1 MSVST
6 RKVEVVGGMRDMIL
20 TAIELVVAMILT
32 ATILYLLSI
41 ILDIAFVPTFSIL
54 FGVSTL
60 ILAVIMVILAI
71 VDVIAI
77 RAFILTMFG
86 SANRRNI
93 V

>member
-6 RKVEVVGGMRDMIL
+6 RKVEVVGGIKDMIL
-20 TAIELVVAMILT
+20 TAIELVVAMIIT

-41 ILDIAFVPTFSIL
+41 IFNIAFVPTFSIL
-54 FGVSTL
+54 YGVSTL
-60 ILAVIMVILAI
+60 ILAFIIVILAL
-71 VDVIAI
+71 VDVVAI